1 MLDER
6 GTLMSRTSTA
16 VTTVHDRETLSTGE
30 STNHRRLRSGEWWRE
45 LPVYRDVDEDT
56 FLSHRWQNKNSVKS
70 VDDLKSAVGDLV
82 GPEFIADVRDGI
94 DRAPMSVRIT
104 PYLVSLIDWQSPI
117 DDPIRRQ
124 FLPLGSTAEPDH
136 PRLTLD
142 SLAEQAD
149 SPVPGLTRRYPDKAL
164 FVALDTCPVYCR
176 FCTRSYSVGL
186 DTSSVDKVA
195 LRPNPKRWKT
205 MFDYVA
211 SEPELEDIVISG
223 GDVANLGAKWIR
235 EIGMRLLAIPHIR
248 RIRYATK
255 AVAIVPQ
262 KILTD
267 EDWLDAL
274 TEVADFGRK
283 NGKQVALH
291 THFNSAHEITDHSE
305 RAVRRLFERGI
316 PVRNQA
322 VLQRGVN
329 DTEETMIGLVKRL
342 SWINVQPYYV
352 YMHDLVAGVEEL
364 RTTVATGIELEKA
377 VRGVTAGFNTP
388 TFVVD
393 APGGGGKRDIHS
405 YEHYNRDSGL
415 SVFTAPSV
423 KPGEHFIYA
432 DPLSRLDPENRAQWN
447 DEVGQRR
454 LVRRA
459 LEAARG

>member
-1 MLDER
+1 MLNTAMAAREAYDIEEGIR
-6 GTLMSRTSTA
+6 G
-16 VTTVHDRETLSTGE
+16 EGIG
-30 STNHRRLRSGEWWRE
+30 HRRLRSGEWWRG
-45 LPVYRDVDEDT
+45 LPVYREVDEES

-70 VDDLKSAVGDLV
+70 LADLESTVGDIV
-82 GPEFIADVRDGI
+82 GPDFIADVGRGI

-104 PYLVSLIDWQSPI
+104 PYLMSLVDWSSPV

-142 SLAEQAD
+142 SLGEQAD

-186 DTSSVDKVA
+186 DTSNVDKVA
-195 LRPNPKRWKT
+195 MRPNPKRWEA
-205 MFDYVA
+205 MFEYIA
-211 SEPELEDIVISG
+211 SEPALEDVVISG

-255 AVAIVPQ
+255 AVAIMPQ

-267 EDWLDAL
+267 EAWLDAL
-274 TEVADFGRK
+274 TEVAEHGR
-283 NGKQVALH
+283 NRGKQVALH
-291 THFNSAHEITDHSE
+291 THFNSANEITEQSE
-305 RAVRRLFERGI
+305 KAVRLLFERGI

-329 DTEETMIGLVKRL
+329 DTQETMIGLVKRL

-364 RTTVATGIELEKA
+364 RTTLATGIELEKA

-405 YEHYNRDSGL
+405 YEHYDHDSGL

-432 DPLSRLDPENRAQWN
+432 DPLSQLDREHRRRWD
-447 DEVGQRR
+447 DEVSRQR
-454 LVRRA
+454 LVHRA
-459 LEAARG
+459 RDAAFGAG

>member
-1 MLDER
+1 MP
-6 GTLMSRTSTA
+6 RTSTA
-16 VTTVHDRETLSTGE
+16 VRHAPEGE
-30 STNHRRLRSGEWWRE
+30 RPSQEIRTAHRRLRTGEWWRE
-45 LPVYRDVDEDT
+45 LPAYEDIDEET
-56 FLSHRWQNKNSVKS
+56 FLSHRWQNRNSIKS
-70 VDDLKSAVGDLV
+70 VDDLEGAVGNIV
-82 GPEFIADVRDGI
+82 GPEFISDVKDGI

-104 PYLVSLIDWQSPI
+104 PYLISLIDWESPV

-142 SLAEQAD
+142 SLGEQSD

-186 DTSSVDKVA
+186 DTSSVDKVD
-195 LRPNPKRWKT
+195 LRPNPKRWEE
-205 MFDYVA
+205 MFEYVA

-223 GDVANLGAKWIR
+223 GDVANLGPKWIR

-255 AVAIVPQ
+255 AVAIMPQ

-267 EDWLDAL
+267 GSWLDAL
-274 TEVADFGRK
+274 TEVAEHGRK
-283 NGKQVALH
+283 HGKQVALH
-291 THFNSAHEITDHSE
+291 THFNSEHEITDHSE
-305 RAVRRLFERGI
+305 RAVAMLFERGI

-329 DTEETMIGLVKRL
+329 DTEGTMIGLVKRL

-364 RTTVATGIELEKA
+364 RTTLATGIELEKA

-405 YEHYNRDSGL
+405 YEHYDRDSGL

-432 DPLSRLDPENRAQWN
+432 DPLSLLDPEYRDQWQN
-447 DEVGQRR
+447 EVGRQR
-454 LVRRA
+454 LARRA
-459 LEAARG
+459 RDAAFGAD

>member
-1 MLDER
+1 
-6 GTLMSRTSTA
+6 MSRTSTA
-16 VTTVHDRETLSTGE
+16 IRQALGTE
-30 STNHRRLRSGEWWRE
+30 STFREDRTAHRRLRTGDWWRE
-45 LPVYRDVDEDT
+45 LPAYEHVDQET
-56 FLSHRWQNKNSVKS
+56 FLAHRWQNRNSIKS
-70 VDDLKSAVGDLV
+70 VDALEEAVGDIV
-82 GPEFIADVRDGI
+82 GPDFIADVKAGI

-104 PYLVSLIDWQSPI
+104 PYLMSLVDWKSPV

-142 SLAEQAD
+142 SLSEQAD

-186 DTSSVDKVA
+186 DTSSVDKVD
-195 LRPNPKRWKT
+195 LRPNPKRWET
-205 MFDYVA
+205 MFEYVA

-235 EIGMRLLAIPHIR
+235 EIGTRLLEIPHIR

-255 AVAIVPQ
+255 AVAIMPQ

-267 EDWLDAL
+267 EGWLDAL
-274 TEVADFGRK
+274 TEVVELGRK
-283 NGKQVALH
+283 RGKQVALH
-291 THFNSAHEITDHSE
+291 THFNSAQEITEHSE
-305 RAVRRLFERGI
+305 QAVGRLFERGI

-329 DTEETMIGLVKRL
+329 DTEETMVALVKRL

-364 RTTVATGIELEKA
+364 RTTLATGIELEKA

-405 YEHYNRDSGL
+405 YEHYDRDSGL

-432 DPLSRLDPENRAQWN
+432 DPLSLLGEEHRREWDN
-447 DEVGQRR
+447 EVGRQRM
-454 LVRRA
+454 VRRA
-459 LEAARG
+459 RDAALSSD

>member
-1 MLDER
+1 
-6 GTLMSRTSTA
+6 MSRISTA
-16 VTTVHDRETLSTGE
+16 AREAVQPDTFSGSDRLD
-30 STNHRRLRSGEWWRE
+30 HRNLRKGEWWRE
-45 LPVYRDVDEDT
+45 LAAYENVDEDE
-56 FLSHRWQNKNSVKS
+56 FLSHKWQTRNSVKS
-70 VDDLKSAVGDLV
+70 VADVEKTIGDVV
-82 GPEFIADVRDGI
+82 GPDFIADVEDGI
-94 DRAPMSVRIT
+94 RRAPMSVRIT
-104 PYLVSLIDWQSPI
+104 PYLMSLIDWEQPV

-124 FLPLGSTAEPDH
+124 FLPLGSTAEADH

-142 SLAEQAD
+142 SLAERAD
-149 SPVPGLTRRYPDKAL
+149 SPVAGLIRRYPDKAL

-186 DTSSVDKVA
+186 DTSSVDKVDF
-195 LRPNPKRWKT
+195 RPNPKRWED
-205 MFDYVA
+205 MFAFVE

-255 AVAIVPQ
+255 AVAIMPQ
-262 KILTD
+262 KMLTD
-267 EDWLDAL
+267 EAWLDAL
-274 TEVADFGRK
+274 TEVADHGRSR
-283 NGKQVALH
+283 GKQVAVH
-291 THFNSAHEITDHSE
+291 THFNTAEEITEHSE
-305 RAVRRLFERGI
+305 RAVGRLYERAI

-329 DTEETMIGLVKRL
+329 DTETTMIGLVKRL

-364 RTTVATGIELEKA
+364 RTTLATGIRLEKA

-405 YEHYNRDSGL
+405 YDHYDVESGL

-423 KPGEHFIYA
+423 KPGEQFFYA
-432 DPLSRLDPENRAQWN
+432 DPLSQLSPENRAQWN
-447 DEVGQRR
+447 DEVGRR
-454 LVRRA
+454 RMVRRA
-459 LEAARG
+459 RRAAFGE